1 MSLDKQLKE
10 AYAQGMLEALH
21 QPGMQLPFF
30 VTRYY
35 RQCGLNECEA
45 MIVLQLMAFRAQGNE
60 FPLVQDMEK
69 QMSVKAN
76 VIVQSL
82 QKLLQIGYLLID
94 ENVDE
99 GSGIRSEGYN
109 LTPLLLKMFE
119 LHAATQKQNK
129 ATTPTSIKKQPGG
142 QAPTVQDKSVHQMFE
157 EEFGRLL
164 SPMECETI
172 SKWLDEEQ
180 YAQALVLHALREA
193 VFAGKLNFRYIDR
206 ILLEW
211 QQHKVRTVEQAKEH
225 AANFRGL
232 R

>member
-45 MIVLQLMAFRAQGNE
+45 MVVLQLMAFRAQGNE

-69 QMSVKAN
+69 LMSVKAN

-82 QKLLQIGYLLID
+82 QRLLQIGYLLID
-94 ENVDE
+94 ENVD
-99 GSGIRSEGYN
+99 GGTGVRSESYN
-109 LTPLLLKMFE
+109 LRPLLLKLFE
-119 LHAATQKQNK
+119 LHATGQSVQKPNQLQ
-129 ATTPTSIKKQPGG
+129 SIKKQPNGN
-142 QAPTVQDKSVHQMFE
+142 ASTAKDKSIHQMFE

-193 VFAGKLNFRYIDR
+193 VFSGKLNFRYIDR

>member
-1 MSLDKQLKE
+1 VSLDKQLKE

-99 GSGIRSEGYN
+99 GSGLRSESYN

-119 LHAATQKQNK
+119 LHAVAQKQNN
-129 ATTPTSIKKQPGG
+129 PNMPPSMKKQPGG

-180 YAQALVLHALREA
+180 YAQTLVLHALREA
-193 VFAGKLNFRYIDR
+193 VFSGKLNFRYIDR